1 MATKKVTI
9 AVDEKFFK
17 NIFNKE
23 RERIQNKIGMSNLSQ
38 TNFTKMIKGF
48 KLKEPIMDL
57 SQVNTKVKRRKN
69 DKL

>member
-17 NIFNKE
+17 NIFDKE
-23 RERIQNKIGMSNLSQ
+23 RINMQNKIGLTNLSQ

-48 KLKEPIMDL
+48 KIRQPKMDL
-57 SQVNTKVKRRKN
+57 SQVNTRIKREK
-69 DKL
+69 KKK

>member
-17 NIFNKE
+17 EIFDKE
-23 RERIQNKIGMSNLSQ
+23 RINMQNKIGITNLSQ

-48 KLKEPIMDL
+48 KIRQPKMDL
-57 SQVNTKVKRRKN
+57 SQVNTRINRSKRGK
-69 DKL
+69 